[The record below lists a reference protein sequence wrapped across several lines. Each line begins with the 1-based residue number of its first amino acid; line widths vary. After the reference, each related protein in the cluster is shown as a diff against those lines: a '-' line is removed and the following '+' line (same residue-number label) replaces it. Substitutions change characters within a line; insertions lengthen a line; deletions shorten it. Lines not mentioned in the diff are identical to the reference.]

1 MNSLIEV
8 LPLMVYTNQNPNKMI
23 ITNAM
28 IEAQERKNEN
38 RARVMAFLFLLIM
51 IAIFILPFISSKLET
66 AQQYEKVI
74 MIQFDDEFFEAQ
86 ASADKSSAEAAAQG
100 GDSAEEEPEVV
111 EESAEAVEEPVEE
124 PVEEV
129 VEEFSEEPD
138 PIVEETEPVAEKAI
152 ATNDDSKVK
161 MSVDEMMKE
170 MAKKKKKNKSKPANG
185 NSEGDSDEL
194 SDYFK
199 KNKGKSSGSGKATG
213 SGKSNANGN
222 GKSKTAGE
230 GTSGKSTTGKSK
242 LNGQGNGSGGDDFA
256 GDGLLTRKVIRR
268 ANVESL
274 IKEPGRMVINLC
286 VNRDG
291 AVVFSEV
298 NKRMTTLTDRS
309 LLKDAEYTATKYR
322 YEKDYTA
329 AERQCGRLTF
339 IIKRDDL
346 D

>member
-1 MNSLIEV
+1 
-8 LPLMVYTNQNPNKMI
+8 
-23 ITNAM
+23 
-28 IEAQERKNEN
+28 
-38 RARVMAFLFLLIM
+38 MAFLFFLFLV
-51 IAIFILPFISSKLET
+51 AVLILPFISAELET
-66 AQQYEKVI
+66 VQKYDKVI
-74 MIQFDDEFFEAQ
+74 MIQFDEEFFEAQ
-86 ASADKSSAEAAAQG
+86 ASADKSSAEAAPAG
-100 GDSAEEEPEVV
+100 GDSGDETVEQVVEETTEEPET
-111 EESAEAVEEPVEE
+111 
-124 PVEEV
+124 EEV
-129 VEEFSEEPD
+129 VEEAAEEFVEETEPIEE
-138 PIVEETEPVAEKAI
+138 PIVEDEPEPVAEKAL
-152 ATNDDSKVK
+152 ATNEDSKTK
-161 MSVDEMMKE
+161 MTVDEMMKE
-170 MAKKKKKNKSKPANG
+170 MAKKKKAKQSSSKAN
-185 NSEGDSDEL
+185 SGDSDSEDDEL

-199 KNKGKSSGSGKATG
+199 KNKGKSTGSGKATG
-213 SGKSNANGN
+213 SGKSNASGNGN
-222 GKSKTAGE
+222 SKTAGE

-242 LNGQGNGSGGDDFA
+242 LNGQGSGSGGDDFR

-298 NKRMTTLTDRS
+298 NKRMTTLEDKK

-339 IIKRDDL
+339 IIERDDL

>member
-1 MNSLIEV
+1 M
-8 LPLMVYTNQNPNKMI
+8 

-38 RARVMAFLFLLIM
+38 RARVLAFLFLLVM

-74 MIQFDDEFFEAQ
+74 MIQFDEEFFEAQ
-86 ASADKSSAEAAAQG
+86 ASADKSSAEAAAAG

-111 EESAEAVEEPVEE
+111 EESMEEAVEEPVEE
-124 PVEEV
+124 PVEEEV
-129 VEEFSEEPD
+129 VEEYTEEPVIDD
-138 PIVEETEPVAEKAI
+138 PEPVAEEAI
-152 ATNDDSKVK
+152 ATNEDSKVK
-161 MSVDEMMKE
+161 LSVDDLMKE
-170 MAKKKKKNKSKPANG
+170 MAEKKKAKKKKSSSNSKSD
-185 NSEGDSDEL
+185 GDSDEL
-194 SDYFK
+194 SDYFN
-199 KNKGKSSGSGKATG
+199 KNKGKSTGSGKATG

-222 GKSKTAGE
+222 GKSRTAGE
-230 GTSGKSTTGKSK
+230 GNSGKSTTGKSK
-242 LNGQGNGSGGDDFA
+242 RNGQGNGSGGDDFR

-291 AVVFSEV
+291 AVIFSEV
-298 NKRMTTLTDRS
+298 NERMTTLTDKK

-339 IIKRDDL
+339 IIERDDL